1 MLNGLAPACA
11 RVRRLASTI
20 RTPNPPLIPART
32 LTLRAVALVVGCA
45 VAAALSLLV
54 PWSLAFDPQAWVVW
68 GRDALRL
75 TLDTSAGPSWKP
87 LPVLLT
93 TPLAPA
99 GEAAPALWMIV
110 ARTGGLLALA
120 GAAALGARLGGRAAG
135 AAAAAVMALS
145 PWWAYNTVLGN
156 SEGMLAAA
164 LLWAIVAHLA
174 GRPRATLALATAAA
188 LLRPEVWLFL
198 VAYGAWLWR
207 ADPAARR
214 PLAAVA
220 VLVPVLWLGPDLI
233 GIGGAIRASRSAR
246 GEPSPGS
253 AGLEHVPGLAVLA
266 DAATLLSVPAALA
279 ALAAA
284 VAGPRTVRVMAAGAA
299 LWVAIVALMAQ
310 AGYAGNP
317 RYLVAAVALGCV
329 LAGVGAARLGAA
341 LAPAWT
347 GAPRVGAAQRGANPA
362 GPGSPRV
369 RAARRGAAP
378 AIGAAARGA
387 APVIAAA
394 LLVAATG
401 AATLGDLRAQEQEVA
416 TRADRRA
423 VLPGLIADAGG
434 RDAIVGCARVRTAAD
449 MRPLVAWELDLPM
462 IDLDVV
468 PVRPAVVL
476 RWRPHYAGPVEPVM
490 EPARNGYRLLARAP
504 GWEAWAA
511 CAG

>member
-1 MLNGLAPACA
+1 M
-11 RVRRLASTI
+11 
-20 RTPNPPLIPART
+20 
-32 LTLRAVALVVGCA
+32 
-45 VAAALSLLV
+45 AAALSLLI

-68 GRDALRL
+68 GRDAVRL

-120 GAAALGARLGGRAAG
+120 GAAALGTRLGGRAAG
-135 AAAAAVMALS
+135 AGAAAVMALS

-164 LLWAIVAHLA
+164 LLWGIVAHLA
-174 GRPRATLALATAAA
+174 GRPRAALALATAAA

-198 VAYGAWLWR
+198 LVYGAWLWR
-207 ADPAARR
+207 ADPSARR

-220 VLVPVLWLGPDLI
+220 VLVPVLWLGPDVA
-233 GIGGAIRASRSAR
+233 GIGGAVRASRSAR

-253 AGLEHVPGLAVLA
+253 AGLEDVPGLAVLA

-279 ALAAA
+279 AVAAA
-284 VAGPRTVRVMAAGAA
+284 VAGPRTVRVLAAGAA
-299 LWVAIVALMAQ
+299 LWVAIVAVMAQ

-341 LAPAWT
+341 LA
-347 GAPRVGAAQRGANPA
+347 RRAAAVA
-362 GPGSPRV
+362 
-369 RAARRGAAP
+369 AARRGTALARR
-378 AIGAAARGA
+378 AAA
-387 APVIAAA
+387 VAAA
-394 LLVAATG
+394 LLVVATAAATF
-401 AATLGDLRAQEQEVA
+401 GDLRAQEREVA

-434 RDAIVGCARVRTAAD
+434 RDALVGCARVRTAAD
-449 MRPLVAWELDLPM
+449 MRPLVAWELGLPM
-462 IDLDVV
+462 IDLDTR

-476 RWRPHYAGPVEPVM
+476 RWRPHYPGPVEPVM
-490 EPARNGYRLLARAP
+490 EPARSGYRLLARAP